1 MISATSVAVLVGI
14 TLLAFFVA
22 SFSYGEAHLKHIKE
36 NWVQYRCNPL
46 YMPLADLVGSDILSN
61 FMGCTMSAFQ
71 TYAGYALDPIYS
83 MFDVVGGAL
92 SDIQSTLDDF
102 RDMISGT
109 KNAFLSIVSDIYGK
123 LLNTFGTMTHLIA
136 RIRTLT
142 NRILATFVVVFHM
155 VMTGVQT
162 GESVANGPIGQAA
175 EFFCFSPYTQIR
187 RARMAPVPIQE
198 IQPGDVLGDGGVVES
213 VLSFD
218 GRETPMMR
226 LGSVIVSANHKVL
239 YKGKWIRVEKHPKAT
254 PTDVRYDTIWCLN
267 TSTNT
272 IPIDKFVFKD
282 YEETRDVDTLR
293 RFNSIVEMTYN
304 RDLLPVNAKH
314 RSDPLS
320 HKLSGAVPWSNVR
333 MEDGSVKRLHDIQIG
348 DRIAKGGRVLGIV
361 QHHRLNDPVTL
372 TSGILISKGTWVF
385 DREGVTLY
393 TADAIGDKTFVD
405 PDMGYRA
412 MNLLTENGYVT
423 LSGGARGDCVILD
436 DQETTEE
443 WVHSWRD
450 GRVQKETL
458 A

>member
-61 FMGCTMSAFQ
+61 FMGCTMSAFH

-83 MFDVVGGAL
+83 MFDVVGGTL
-92 SDIQSTLDDF
+92 SDIQGTLDDF

-123 LLNTFGTMTHLIA
+123 LLNTFGTMTHLIS

-155 VMTGVQT
+155 VTTGVQT

-175 EFFCFSPYTQIR
+175 EFFCFSPYTRIKT
-187 RARMAPVPIQE
+187 ATGPYVAIQD
-198 IQPGDVLGDGGVVES
+198 IQPGNVLSNGAVVES

-226 LGSVIVSANHKVL
+226 LGAVIVSANHKVL
-239 YKGKWIRVEKHPKAT
+239 YKGKWIRVENHPSAS
-254 PTDVRYDTIWCLN
+254 PIDIRYDTIWCLN

-272 IPIDKFVFKD
+272 IPIDRFVFKD

-293 RFNSIVEMTYN
+293 RFESIVEMTYN
-304 RDLLPVNAKH
+304 RDLRPENAKH

-320 HKLSGAVPWSNVR
+320 HKLSGAVPWAHVR
-333 MEDGSVKRLHDIQIG
+333 MEDGTVKRLHDVRIG

-361 QHHRLNDPVTL
+361 HHHRLNDPVVL

-385 DREGVTLY
+385 DQEGVTLY
-393 TADAIGDKTFVD
+393 TADALGDKTFMD
-405 PDMGYRA
+405 PDVDYRA

-423 LSGGARGDCVILD
+423 LSGGTRGDCVILD